1 MRFRLLNIMKT
12 VSISIRKLFVI
23 ASLLLLLI
31 GGYWLWTYLTSPT
44 GSQKVNFIAAQSQKF
59 KSGNLNF
66 TVYRAETGVSE
77 DVIYH
82 LHGRNMDDSI
92 WNDDT
97 YFTSLVQSYW
107 QKSST
112 KPPTVVVVSYGNV
125 WLLTPKN
132 SKAESGLMD
141 DFVARLPEIESK
153 TGKPRNRILLGESMG
168 GLNVLI
174 LGLSHPQLF
183 SRVASLCPRVYLD
196 SPFSDL
202 STLRAAAKRTGADP
216 KIGFG
221 ILQLAKTY
229 ISNEDEWNAI
239 SPIKLIERAN
249 AQYPKLYVSCGLY
262 DNYGNFEGTEA
273 LAKIAASKGVK
284 TIWHPLYGG
293 HCAID
298 ISSLADF
305 LAKE

>member
-1 MRFRLLNIMKT
+1 MKQIT
-12 VSISIRKLFVI
+12 ISTKTLFIV

-31 GGYWLWTYLTSPT
+31 GGYWLWTYFTSPS
-44 GSQKVNFIAAQSQKF
+44 GSQKVSFIPAQAQKF
-59 KSGNLNF
+59 TSGNLNF

-97 YFTSLVQSYW
+97 YYTSLVQSSW

-132 SKAESGLMD
+132 SKTESGLMD

-174 LGLSHPQLF
+174 LGLSHPNLF
-183 SRVASLCPRVYLD
+183 SKVASLCPGVYID
-196 SPFSDL
+196 SPFSDF
-202 STLRAAAKRTGADP
+202 STMRASAKRTGADP
-216 KIGFG
+216 KIAFG
-221 ILQLAKTY
+221 ILQMAKTY
-229 ISNEDEWNAI
+229 VSNEEEWNSI
-239 SPIKLIERAN
+239 SPIKLIERADDK
-249 AQYPKLYVSCGLY
+249 YPELYLSCGLY
-262 DNYGNFEGTEA
+262 DKYGNFEGTDA
-273 LAKIAASKGVK
+273 LANIAIKRGVK
-284 TIWHPLYGG
+284 TKWHPLYGG

-298 ISSLADF
+298 IASLADF
-305 LAKE
+305 LAAN

>member
-1 MRFRLLNIMKT
+1 MKQIT
-12 VSISIRKLFVI
+12 ISRKKLFII
-23 ASLLLLLI
+23 AFLLLLLI
-31 GGYWLWTYLTSPT
+31 SGYWVWTYFTSPT

-59 KSGNLNF
+59 TSGNLNF
-66 TVYRAETGVSE
+66 TVYRAENGVSE

-107 QKSST
+107 QKSSAR
-112 KPPTVVVVSYGNV
+112 PPTVVVVSYGNV

-153 TGKPRNRILLGESMG
+153 TGKPRKRILLGESMG

-174 LGLSHPQLF
+174 LGLSHPNLF
-183 SRVASLCPRVYLD
+183 SKVASLCPGVYLD
-196 SPFSDL
+196 SPFSDF
-202 STLRAAAKRTGADP
+202 STMRAAAKRTGADP
-216 KIGFG
+216 KIAFG
-221 ILQLAKTY
+221 ILQMAKTY
-229 ISNEDEWNAI
+229 VSNEEEWNSI
-239 SPIKLIERAN
+239 SPIKLIERADDK
-249 AQYPKLYVSCGLY
+249 YPELYLSCGLY
-262 DNYGNFEGTEA
+262 DKYGNFEGTEA
-273 LAKIAASKGVK
+273 LANIAIKKGVK
-284 TIWHPLYGG
+284 TKWHPLYGG

-298 ISSLADF
+298 VASLSDF
-305 LAKE
+305 LAANQ

>member
-1 MRFRLLNIMKT
+1 MKQIT
-12 VSISIRKLFVI
+12 ISKKKLIII
-23 ASLLLLLI
+23 AFFLLLLI
-31 GGYWLWTYLTSPT
+31 GGYWLWTYFTSPS

-59 KSGNLNF
+59 TSGNLNF
-66 TVYRAETGVSE
+66 TVYRAENGVSE

-112 KPPTVVVVSYGNV
+112 KPPTVVVVSYGPV

-174 LGLSHPQLF
+174 LGLSHPNLF
-183 SRVASLCPRVYLD
+183 SKVASLCPGVYLD
-196 SPFSDL
+196 SPFSDF
-202 STLRAAAKRTGADP
+202 STMRETVKRTGADP
-216 KIGFG
+216 KIAFG
-221 ILQLAKTY
+221 ILQMAKTY
-229 ISNEDEWNAI
+229 VSNEEEWNSI
-239 SPIKLIERAN
+239 SPIKLIERADDK
-249 AQYPKLYVSCGLY
+249 YPELYLSCGLY
-262 DNYGNFEGTEA
+262 DKYGNFEGTEA
-273 LAKIAASKGVK
+273 LANIAIKKGVK
-284 TIWHPLYGG
+284 TKWHPLYGG

-298 ISSLADF
+298 VASLADF
-305 LAKE
+305 LATNQ

>member
-1 MRFRLLNIMKT
+1 MKQIT
-12 VSISIRKLFVI
+12 ISKKKLFVI
-23 ASLLLLLI
+23 AFLLFLLI
-31 GGYWLWTYLTSPT
+31 GGYWLWTYFTAPT
-44 GSQKVNFIAAQSQKF
+44 GVQKVNFIAAQSQKF
-59 KSGNLNF
+59 TSGNLNF

-132 SKAESGLMD
+132 STAESGLMD

-153 TGKPRNRILLGESMG
+153 IGKPRNRILLGESMG

-174 LGLSHPQLF
+174 LGFSHPNLF
-183 SRVASLCPRVYLD
+183 SKVASLCPGVYLD
-196 SPFSDL
+196 SPFSDF
-202 STLRAAAKRTGADP
+202 STMRESVKRTGADP
-216 KIGFG
+216 KIAFG
-221 ILQLAKTY
+221 ILQMAKTY
-229 ISNEDEWNAI
+229 VSNEEEWNSI
-239 SPIKLIERAN
+239 SPIKLIERADDK
-249 AQYPKLYVSCGLY
+249 YPELYLSCGLY
-262 DNYGNFEGTEA
+262 DKYGNFEGTEA
-273 LAKIAASKGVK
+273 LANIAIKRGVK
-284 TIWHPLYGG
+284 TKWHPLYGG

-298 ISSLADF
+298 VASLADF
-305 LAKE
+305 LAANQ